1 MRNMSNDIKRFS
13 VAVLAACGLAVSA
26 ALAEPSYQATLTV
39 QGYAEDKEP
48 LENFPVLVRLS
59 PQTVDGFHHGTCKAD
74 GSDVVFVDEIGGPLD
89 YQLDTWNPSGE
100 SLFWVKLPQPSPG
113 GVWFPSADKSAQSR
127 ALGGLVLKGSGK
139 IDDLCVVEEDPFLGI
154 GERAL
159 ILLR

>member
-1 MRNMSNDIKRFS
+1 MVVLYGQGLSLAFASTGTSTGSKEVNMRNNIKRFA

-39 QGYAEDKEP
+39 QGY
-48 LENFPVLVRLS
+48 V
-59 PQTVDGFHHGTCKAD
+59 
-74 GSDVVFVDEIGGPLD
+74 
-89 YQLDTWNPSGE
+89 GE

>member
-1 MRNMSNDIKRFS
+1 MRNNIKRFA

-26 ALAEPSYQATLTV
+26 ALAAPSYQAMLTV
-39 QGYAEDKEP
+39 QGYTGAE

-59 PQTVDGFHHGTCKAD
+59 PQTVAGFHYGICKAD
-74 GSDVVFVDEIGGPLD
+74 GSDVMFVDENGEPLP
-89 YQLDTWNPSGE
+89 YQLDTWNPPGE

>member
-1 MRNMSNDIKRFS
+1 MGNNIKRFA

-26 ALAEPSYQATLTV
+26 ALAAPSYQAKLTV
-39 QGYAEDKEP
+39 QGYTGAE
-48 LENFPVLVRLS
+48 LANFPVLVRLS
-59 PQTVDGFHHGTCKAD
+59 PQTVAGFHHGTCRAD
-74 GSDVVFVDEIGGPLD
+74 GSDITFVDEIGEPIKC
-89 YQLDTWNPSGE
+89 QLDTWNPDGE

>member
-1 MRNMSNDIKRFS
+1 MRNMSNDIKRFA

-26 ALAEPSYQATLTV
+26 ALAAPSYQAMLTV
-39 QGYAEDKEP
+39 QGYTGAE

-59 PQTVDGFHHGTCKAD
+59 PQTVAGFAYTQCQAD
-74 GSDVVFVDEIGGPLD
+74 GSDVVFVDEIGEPINC
-89 YQLDTWNPSGE
+89 QLDTWNPSGE

>member
-1 MRNMSNDIKRFS
+1 MRNDIKRVS
-13 VAVLAACGLAVSA
+13 VSA
-26 ALAEPSYQATLTV
+26 ALAAPSYQAKLPV

-48 LENFPVLVRLS
+48 LEHFPVLVRLS
-59 PQTVDGFHHGTCKAD
+59 PQTVAGFHSGICKAD
-74 GSDVVFVDEIGGPLD
+74 GSDVMFADENGESLP

>member
-1 MRNMSNDIKRFS
+1 MRNMRNDIQRFA

-39 QGYAEDKEP
+39 QGY
-48 LENFPVLVRLS
+48 V
-59 PQTVDGFHHGTCKAD
+59 
-74 GSDVVFVDEIGGPLD
+74 
-89 YQLDTWNPSGE
+89 GE

-139 IDDLCVVEEDPFLGI
+139 IDDLCVVEENPFLGI

>member
-1 MRNMSNDIKRFS
+1 MRNMRNDIKRFS

-26 ALAEPSYQATLTV
+26 ALAASSYQAELTV
-39 QGYAEDKEP
+39 QGYVGAE
-48 LENFPVLVRLS
+48 LANFPVLVRLS

-74 GSDVVFVDEIGGPLD
+74 GSDVMFVDESYEPLP

>member
-1 MRNMSNDIKRFS
+1 MRNNIKRFS

-26 ALAEPSYQATLTV
+26 ALAAPSYQAKLTV

-59 PQTVDGFHHGTCKAD
+59 PQTVDGFYYGTCKAV
-74 GSDVVFVDEIGGPLD
+74 GSDVVFVDANGEPLP

>member
-1 MRNMSNDIKRFS
+1 MRNDIKRFA

-26 ALAEPSYQATLTV
+26 ALAETYQARLTV
-39 QGYAEDKEP
+39 QEYAEDKEP

-59 PQTVDGFHHGTCKAD
+59 PQTVAGFHHGTCRAD
-74 GSDVVFVDEIGGPLD
+74 GSDVVFVDENGNPLD

>member
-1 MRNMSNDIKRFS
+1 MSNDIKRFA

-26 ALAEPSYQATLTV
+26 ALAEPSYQAKLTV
-39 QGYAEDKEP
+39 QRYTGAE

-59 PQTVDGFHHGTCKAD
+59 PQTVDGFHYGTCKAD
-74 GSDVVFVDEIGGPLD
+74 GSDVEFADENGDPLP

>member
-1 MRNMSNDIKRFS
+1 MRNDIKRFT

-26 ALAEPSYQATLTV
+26 ALAAPSYQAKLTV
-39 QGYAEDKEP
+39 QGYVGDSELAD
-48 LENFPVLVRLS
+48 FPVLVRLS
-59 PQTVDGFHHGTCKAD
+59 PQTVAGFHHGTCRAD
-74 GSDVVFVDEIGGPLD
+74 GSDVMFVDESYEPLP
-89 YQLDTWNPSGE
+89 YQLDTWNPDGE

-139 IDDLCVVEEDPFLGI
+139 IDDLCVVEENPFLGI

>member
-1 MRNMSNDIKRFS
+1 MRNDIKRFA

-26 ALAEPSYQATLTV
+26 ALAEPSYQARLTV
-39 QGYAEDKEP
+39 QGYEGAELAE
-48 LENFPVLVRLS
+48 FPVLVRLS
-59 PQTVDGFHHGTCKAD
+59 PQTVAGFAYTQCQAD
-74 GSDVVFVDEIGGPLD
+74 GSDVVFVDEIGEPLD

-139 IDDLCVVEEDPFLGI
+139 IADLCVVEENPFLGI

>member
-1 MRNMSNDIKRFS
+1 MRNMSNDIKRFA

-26 ALAEPSYQATLTV
+26 ALAAPSYQAKLTV
-39 QGYAEDKEP
+39 QGYVGESE

-59 PQTVDGFHHGTCKAD
+59 SDKVSGFAYTQCQAD
-74 GSDVVFVDEIGGPLD
+74 GSDVVFVDEIGEPLD
-89 YQLDTWNPSGE
+89 YQLDTWNPDGE

>member
-1 MRNMSNDIKRFS
+1 MRNNIKRFA

-26 ALAEPSYQATLTV
+26 ALAAPSYQAMLTV
-39 QGYAEDKEP
+39 QGYDGAE

-59 PQTVDGFHHGTCKAD
+59 PQTVAGFHHGTCRAD
-74 GSDVVFVDEIGGPLD
+74 GSDVMFVDESYEPLP

>member
-1 MRNMSNDIKRFS
+1 MRNDIKRFA

-26 ALAEPSYQATLTV
+26 ALAAPSYQAMLTV
-39 QGYAEDKEP
+39 QGYTGAE

-59 PQTVDGFHHGTCKAD
+59 PQTVDGFYYGTCKAD
-74 GSDVVFVDEIGGPLD
+74 GSDVVFVDANGEPLP

-127 ALGGLVLKGSGK
+127 ALAAS
-139 IDDLCVVEEDPFLGI
+139 F
-154 GERAL
+154 
-159 ILLR
+159 

>member
-1 MRNMSNDIKRFS
+1 MRNNIKRFS

-59 PQTVDGFHHGTCKAD
+59 PQTVAGFAYTQCQAD
-74 GSDVVFVDEIGGPLD
+74 GSDVVFVDEIGEPINC
-89 YQLDTWNPSGE
+89 QLDTWNPSGE
-100 SLFWVKLPQPSPG
+100 SLFWVKLPQHSPG

-139 IDDLCVVEEDPFLGI
+139 IDDLCVVEENPFLGI

>member
-1 MRNMSNDIKRFS
+1 MRNNIKRFA

-26 ALAEPSYQATLTV
+26 ALAEPSYQAKLTV
-39 QGYAEDKEP
+39 QGYEGAELAE
-48 LENFPVLVRLS
+48 FPVLVRLS
-59 PQTVDGFHHGTCKAD
+59 PQTVAGFHYGTCKAD
-74 GSDVVFVDEIGGPLD
+74 GSDIVFVDENGEPLP
-89 YQLDTWNPSGE
+89 YQLDTWNPPGE

>member
-1 MRNMSNDIKRFS
+1 MSNNIKRFA

-26 ALAEPSYQATLTV
+26 ALAAPSYQAKLTV
-39 QGYAEDKEP
+39 QGYVGESELTD
-48 LENFPVLVRLS
+48 FPVLVRLS
-59 PQTVDGFHHGTCKAD
+59 PQTVVGFAYDECQEN
-74 GSDVVFVDEIGGPLD
+74 GSDITFVDEIGEPIKC
-89 YQLDTWNPSGE
+89 QLDTRNPDGE